1 MKKWKVISLIILFL
15 IVVSGIYYFFILEH
29 ISVKLNGLE
38 VLRQEVNNEYIETGV
53 IVKNNN
59 KSVEKGLYE
68 VSTNGEV
75 DVSKLGTYEVSYK
88 VRYNDKEYDLKRKV
102 VIVDESAP
110 IISVN
115 YEKVTRDYCTKKDS
129 TKLKY
134 SAKDNYDGDVT
145 DKIEVI
151 EEDEKKILR
160 VSDSSGNVSEKEI
173 MIEYSKIPK
182 NVFKLNG
189 NSKVFVPLNGTYNES
204 GTKYTDGCG
213 KAIDEKVK
221 ISGTVDT
228 TTKGTYTLT
237 YEVGSEEKL
246 TRIVNVYAPGDKIS
260 GKVIYLTFDDG
271 PGYYTK
277 GILNTLKKY
286 GVKATFFVT
295 HQFPSYEYLLKEE
308 AKEGHTVAVH
318 TYTHNYNVYSSL
330 DAYLNDFNK
339 MNEVIKK
346 QTREYTNLF
355 RFPGGSS
362 NTISKSYKKGIV
374 TEIAKRMK
382 EDGYVYFD
390 WNVSSGD
397 ASNANSSKI
406 YRNVTNGVYNC
417 SKCVVLM
424 HDIKASTANALDDIL
439 KTLTE
444 RGYTFLPLDAG
455 SYTAHHGISN

>member
-1 MKKWKVISLIILFL
+1 MKNWKIVGLVVLFLVILF
-15 IVVSGIYYFFILEH
+15 SIYYFFILNH

-38 VLRQEVNNEYIETGV
+38 VLEQEVNNDYIETGI
-53 IVKNNN
+53 IVKNYN
-59 KSVEKGLYE
+59 KNVESGNYEIITDGSVDTTK
-68 VSTNGEV
+68 VGEYQ
-75 DVSKLGTYEVSYK
+75 LSYK
-88 VRYNDKEYDLKRKV
+88 VIYNGKEYNLTRKIN
-102 VIVDESAP
+102 IVDKTAP
-110 IISVN
+110 EITVN
-115 YEKVTRDYCTKKDS
+115 NDSVTRDYCTKKDNI
-129 TKLKY
+129 KLKY
-134 SAKDNYDGDVT
+134 SALDNYDGDLT
-145 DKIEVI
+145 DKIEITEVDNK
-151 EEDEKKILR
+151 EILK
-160 VSDSSGNVSEKEI
+160 VSDMSGNISTKEI
-173 MIEYSKIPK
+173 VINYTKIPK

-346 QTREYTNLF
+346 QTGEYTNLF